1 MSESIYDSDMNFK
14 RRKKKYRHRAYK
26 RGKKQNFTLSI
37 RIQALAKAHVLVAL
51 STLINLHVVFGYIVY
66 NYVILFLTCTKLK

>member
-1 MSESIYDSDMNFK
+1 MSESIHDPDIVSVWKQKNVPGED
-14 RRKKKYRHRAYK
+14 KKYRHQTYK

-51 STLINLHVVFGYIVY
+51 STPINPTPCGGLA
-66 NYVILFLTCTKLK
+66 ILFIII